1 MKSSLVL
8 FLLLCSMAGCQ
19 KREYIYINTQ
29 MTWFSAQSYCREN
42 YVDLATITS
51 AEENQRLVV
60 PAVGGNVWIGLNRTV
75 AGVKTWQWS
84 DGESTHFFKWLP
96 NQPDNWFS
104 VESCV
109 CFSSSGWNDMDC
121 ERTLPFFC
129 SWRFVLVKE
138 YMTWTE
144 ALDYCR
150 TYYTGLASPISEN
163 QLSLARTATTGTQT
177 ASMWTGLRFVN
188 GRWVSVSSTP
198 LGSLV
203 SLPSCPVPR
212 YRCGARNTNTNLWE
226 NRDCDEKLNFL
237 CY

>member
-1 MKSSLVL
+1 MDPELKTSN
-8 FLLLCSMAGCQ
+8 SMAGCQ
-19 KREYIYINTQ
+19 RREYVYIDKK

-42 YVDLATITS
+42 YVDLATVTS
-51 AEENQRLVV
+51 DEENQRLVLK
-60 PAVGGNVWIGLNRTV
+60 ASSLSFAAWIGLNKTV
-75 AGVKTWQWS
+75 PNGNVWQWS
-84 DGESTHFFKWLP
+84 DGETPNNFMWVK
-96 NQPDNWFS
+96 NQPDNYNH
-104 VESCV
+104 EEDCV
-109 CFSSSGWNDMDC
+109 MIILDGWNDVKC
-121 ERTLPFFC
+121 VTYWPFFC
-129 SWRFVLVKE
+129 YWRFVLVKE
-138 YMTWTE
+138 YMTWKE

-163 QLSLARTATTGTQT
+163 QLSLARTATTGTQNV
-177 ASMWTGLRFVN
+177 SIWTGLRFVN

-198 LGSLV
+198 LGNLV